1 MALEEILLKIQKL
14 PKAERRKLLKELNK
28 REKLSEEK
36 AAEKFDRAAGSWFD
50 FDAEKFVNEIYARRL
65 DSRGLDVE
73 W

>member
-1 MALEEILLKIQKL
+1 VALEEILLRIQKL
-14 PKAERRKLLKELNK
+14 SKAERRKLLKELK
-28 REKLSEEK
+28 RQELSEEK

-65 DSRGLDVE
+65 GSRGLDVE